1 MYIANYFIQ
10 IHRFLCF
17 SQILNEMTVSYQ
29 LDVSSGNPL
38 LFLRLLGRWRGSIW
52 KSVVGDL
59 FVWLLFY
66 YAIYFAYRYAFS
78 KQLQTV
84 FEEISIHTDDR
95 MKYLP
100 LTFMLGFFVTTVFE
114 RWRSALNVMP
124 FIESVALSV
133 AVLLPG
139 KGREDRLTRR
149 AIIRYVVLHQIL
161 VFRDISMRVR
171 RRFPTLKYVVDAGF
185 MRQEELDV
193 LESVNQESSQTY
205 WVPINWANSLALV
218 AHQQKLI
225 DQPTAFNNVIFAI
238 KEFRVA
244 METLIKFDAIPIP
257 IAYPQVV
264 FLAVRV
270 YFAICLV
277 SRQFLISDMKSKTQ
291 MDWPVPIMTVLEF
304 IFVIGWMKVAEV
316 LLNPLGE
323 DDDDFEVNSI
333 IDNNIS
339 RGMAIVDTT
348 HGYHPDLVDDVFS
361 DPNYLPAY
369 SENSQI
375 PRNLTG
381 SAAKVELAAPTD
393 EVKIVRV
400 NPEDAPP
407 TSERGSM
414 FTRRNAY
421 SLRNRKI
428 SIASNNLESPSQE
441 RKFNLSMPAGM
452 LNKSTQPDRPT
463 METVSEEHEPSHFYR
478 GDRVHS
484 SDSVIPSFRRSFFQI
499 KAF

>member
-1 MYIANYFIQ
+1 
-10 IHRFLCF
+10 
-17 SQILNEMTVSYQ
+17 MTVNYQ

-38 LFLRLLGRWRGSIW
+38 LFLKLLSRWRGSIW
-52 KSVVGDL
+52 KSVAGDL
-59 FVWLLFY
+59 VVWLSFFY
-66 YAIYFAYRYAFS
+66 AVHFSYRYAFT
-78 KQLQTV
+78 KEMQTI
-84 FEEISIHTDDR
+84 FDKISVHMDDR

-139 KGREDRLTRR
+139 KGEEDRLTRR
-149 AIIRYVVLHQIL
+149 AIVRYVVLHQVL

-171 RRFPTLKYVVDAGF
+171 RRFPTLQYVVDAGF
-185 MRQEELDV
+185 MEPEEQDE
-193 LESVNQESSQTY
+193 LEAVCTKNGPNY
-205 WVPINWANSLALV
+205 WVPINWANSLALD
-218 AHQQKLI
+218 AHQRKLI
-225 DQPTAFNNVIFAI
+225 DQPTAFNNLILAI

-270 YFAICLV
+270 YFTICIV
-277 SRQFLISDMKSKTQ
+277 SRQFLVTDLKSKTQ
-291 MDWPVPIMTVLEF
+291 MDWPVPIMTMLEF

-323 DDDDFEVNSI
+323 DDDDFESNWI
-333 IDNNIS
+333 IDKNIS
-339 RGMAIVDTT
+339 TGMQIVDTT
-348 HGYHPDLVDDVFS
+348 HGYHPTLVNDKFA

-369 SENSQI
+369 SEKSQL
-375 PRNLTG
+375 PRTLTG
-381 SAAKVELAAPTD
+381 SAAKVELTAPNE

-407 TSERGSM
+407 TSERGSI
-414 FTRRNAY
+414 FTKRNAY
-421 SLRNRKI
+421 SLRNRTI
-428 SIASNNLESPSQE
+428 SVSSNNLESPSQE
-441 RKFNLSMPAGM
+441 RKFNLSMPATM
-452 LNKSTQPDRPT
+452 LSRSKQPDRPGL
-463 METVSEEHEPSHFYR
+463 ETLNEENEPANGHFRR
-478 GDRVHS
+478 GDRIYS
-484 SDSVIPSFRRSFFQI
+484 SDSGKGRQSSEESANGKNPV
-499 KAF
+499 